1 MEKKFNIQRFIKKL
15 FSPEPVYL
23 SRAEKEH
30 VLLMISDNED
40 YRRILDI
47 LDERTYR
54 KKYLKEEREKR
65 KGMLYPDA
73 DEIYMRYFNQRD
85 LIKELK
91 QKCLEKDT
99 IIYDLH
105 KKIMELTEEAW
116 QNGKKVRCLK
126 CNVFLSLKW
135 DICGGFIAQSVT
147 FLLTKKRKDVII
159 FSRSASFY

>member
-105 KKIMELTEEAW
+105 KRIMELTEEA
-116 QNGKKVRCLK
+116 
-126 CNVFLSLKW
+126 
-135 DICGGFIAQSVT
+135 
-147 FLLTKKRKDVII
+147 
-159 FSRSASFY
+159 

>member
-1 MEKKFNIQRFIKKL
+1 MEKKFNIHRFIEKL

-23 SRAEKEH
+23 NRAEKEH

-40 YRRILDI
+40 YRRILDV

-91 QKCLEKDT
+91 QKCLEKDA
-99 IIYDLH
+99 IICDLH
-105 KKIMELTEEAW
+105 KRIMELTEEA
-116 QNGKKVRCLK
+116 
-126 CNVFLSLKW
+126 
-135 DICGGFIAQSVT
+135 
-147 FLLTKKRKDVII
+147 
-159 FSRSASFY
+159 